1 MNHAKKFAVIALAAL
16 IHTGCAS
23 MGGDGASATA
33 DLGTYQKAAK
43 EANTAIKMAVQA
55 NNVWR
60 DSRKILDKAE
70 KLAKS
75 GDFEKATKM
84 ALKAKR
90 QGELALAQAKA
101 QEGAGPI
108 Q

>member
-1 MNHAKKFAVIALAAL
+1 MNHAKKLAVISLAAL

-23 MGGDGASATA
+23 MGGDSASTTA
-33 DLGTYQKAAK
+33 DLNSYQMAAN
-43 EANTAIKMAVQA
+43 EADAAIKNAAQA

-60 DSRKILDKAE
+60 DSRKILNKAV
-70 KLAKS
+70 KLAES
-75 GDFEKATKM
+75 GDFEKATEL

-90 QGELALAQAKA
+90 QGELAIIQASAQV
-101 QEGAGPI
+101 GAGPI